1 MRFPERLLPRN
12 IKNPNIW
19 QGASIAASENFFMK
33 KNATLALISAAL
45 AAWLLLNQSVFA
57 SLHQRWIRL
66 DEPYAVG
73 YPTLL
78 LALWWLYNRRATI
91 AGVATGPAPIAL
103 LALAGTLML
112 SVAGGLVYF
121 QLLQQVL
128 MPASLWLLLAA
139 LLGWRSAWCA
149 APAFLVF
156 YLAIPAFDISVSLR
170 TMTVWF
176 TQHILQWMAVP
187 AL

>member
-33 KNATLALISAAL
+33 KNATLALIGAAL

-91 AGVATGPAPIAL
+91 AATGPAPIAL
-103 LALAGTLML
+103 LALAGTLMR

-139 LLGWRSAWCA
+139 LL
-149 APAFLVF
+149 
-156 YLAIPAFDISVSLR
+156 
-170 TMTVWF
+170 
-176 TQHILQWMAVP
+176 
-187 AL
+187 